1 MPSATGRALAAP
13 ARSHFRF
20 DMPIFLALFA
30 LIALGWGA
38 VHLFHVIAA
47 QFGQPVAI
55 AAAVLAAVAVIA
67 LIAWWL
73 KRRRDIA
80 PNTREP
86 GWTHIEQRGWGEL
99 RVSATQGLL
108 WLSHDGADGRYT
120 LSQLDGCDAE
130 PSGGRWY
137 LVVRVRDGVRSEWKL
152 PMMDRRDARRWARVL
167 MLAKE
172 HRL

>member
-1 MPSATGRALAAP
+1 MLHAP
-13 ARSHFRF
+13 ARPPFRF
-20 DMPIFLALFA
+20 DMPIFIALFA

-55 AAAVLAAVAVIA
+55 AAAVLAAALLVA

-80 PNTREP
+80 PNTKEE
-86 GWTHIEQRGWGEL
+86 GWTHVVHRAWGEL

-120 LSQLDGCDAE
+120 
-130 PSGGRWY
+130 
-137 LVVRVRDGVRSEWKL
+137 
-152 PMMDRRDARRWARVL
+152 
-167 MLAKE
+167 
-172 HRL
+172 